1 MHNYPDQR
9 RSIDGSTVLVEKIE
23 RKDFLE
29 LTYRGEGFVAKA
41 SNENLP
47 IHFLELLSMQS
58 SI

>member
-1 MHNYPDQR
+1 
-9 RSIDGSTVLVEKIE
+9 VEKIE
-23 RKDFLE
+23 KKDFLE